1 MGRCAHPYTQMHAR
15 AHYTCTRTTAGAM
28 INLGEI
34 NYHCCH
40 LPRGTCTIRA
50 CSGGSSSVAAH
61 SSPLPCLPAG
71 AKLSTTS
78 SARRGEPGQRVVA
91 ITVNSLSLPSVRCER
106 AFHPHYPLRC
116 RDTPAFGALH
126 HAKTCL
132 LPLCGSAEL
141 AHHEASS
148 CCQRVARAARHKPVA
163 PCQPARSE
171 QMKYSRASRVRGKG
185 ANLLSLSLCGIRF
198 LQQPSSS
205 SSSANHPPL
214 KGTGFLS
221 RPGTSAARRPR
232 RSKPRRREA
241 GASTLGRLLLRGW

>member
-1 MGRCAHPYTQMHAR
+1 M
-15 AHYTCTRTTAGAM
+15 
-28 INLGEI
+28 GEI

-40 LPRGTCTIRA
+40 LPRGTCTTRA

-78 SARRGEPGQRVVA
+78 SARRGEPGQRLVA

-106 AFHPHYPLRC
+106 AFHPHHPLRC

-148 CCQRVARAARHKPVA
+148 CCQRVARAASQTRGAVPACQVTTNEILACIEGAWKRCKPLVSIFMWNTF
-163 PCQPARSE
+163 PPAALLLLPLQITPPSKE
-171 QMKYSRASRVRGKG
+171 LGFSQDRAHLR
-185 ANLLSLSLCGIRF
+185 
-198 LQQPSSS
+198 
-205 SSSANHPPL
+205 
-214 KGTGFLS
+214 
-221 RPGTSAARRPR
+221 RRP
-232 RSKPRRREA
+232 PE
-241 GASTLGRLLLRGW
+241 G